1 GAAFGTQ
8 PVVKVEDQFGN
19 VVTSG
24 GDSSINVTVAIQ
36 TGTEIRKA
44 TGTDA
49 ASSGVATFT
58 NLRIDASGAKTLRA
72 SGTLA
77 GPGAV
82 TVDSSSFSVSPAA
95 ASQLGYTSQPG
106 SATAGS
112 AFGTQPVVKVEDQ
125 FGNVVTSGGD
135 SSINVTVAIQ
145 TGT

>member
-1 GAAFGTQ
+1 TQ

-19 VVTSG
+19 IVTSG
-24 GDSSINVTVAIQ
+24 GDSSINVNIASPTCSGSLQGTATV
-36 TGTEIRKA
+36 
-44 TGTDA
+44 A

-82 TVDSSSFSVSPAA
+82 TVDSNSFTVAHAA
-95 ASQLGYTSQPG
+95 ASQLVYTTQPG

-125 FGNVVTSGGD
+125 FGNIVTSGGD
-135 SSINVTVAIQ
+135 SSINV
-145 TGT
+145 